1 MYYDPDIQPLPGS
14 DPPPSEQPAPVS
26 EAPATNQALPAP
38 MEVPTASHQDA
49 GQGERV
55 EASQGKALDVASSQS
70 EQVVD
75 HQDPK
80 TKA

>member
-1 MYYDPDIQPLPGS
+1 MYYDPDIHPLSGS

-26 EAPATNQALPAP
+26 EAPAINQDLPAP
-38 MEVPTASHQDA
+38 AEVPTASRQDA
-49 GQGERV
+49 GQGERAEV
-55 EASQGKALDVASSQS
+55 SQDNAPDAAPSQS
-70 EQVVD
+70 EQVAD